1 MAQEQIQRDMKR
13 WRKVERDRRWKK
25 NRSILRWKWK
35 RLFRVKPSR
44 HTLDEWVRWQRESQV
59 WQPPPPSHYVLLL
72 SHCFHYEPRGQS
84 HDWENSR
91 QSRRERLK
99 KEWEAEK
106 EKDSGLDGT
115 EGRWK
120 LSNRTWKQSRA
131 RRRRRREDEGGK
143 TKECEPWKVNV
154 ETAASGRII

>member
-1 MAQEQIQRDMKR
+1 M
-13 WRKVERDRRWKK
+13 KK
-25 NRSILRWKWK
+25 NQKHTEVKMKKTVPCETQQTYTGWVSEVTERIASLAAT
-35 RLFRVKPSR
+35 LFS
-44 HTLDEWVRWQRESQV
+44 
-59 WQPPPPSHYVLLL
+59 PPPSHYVLLL
-72 SHCFHYEPRGQS
+72 SHRFHYEPRGQS

-131 RRRRRREDEGGK
+131 RWRRRREDEGGK

-154 ETAASGRII
+154 ETADSGRII